1 MKLTVLTKSGEG
13 TLYLRNSL
21 VITEPSE
28 IILNSATMYWNYNNI
43 NTSNDFITV
52 NGAKVTL
59 EHGYWNFNNL
69 KQKLS
74 DSGVNIVEKTPT
86 GKCKITA
93 DHATNFKN
101 LGLLL
106 GLQKNT
112 ELTPTT
118 TSSNSVSSP
127 SPAVITSPNMVDI
140 NYGLRRVDIQ
150 CDIIDK
156 CSNINIDGQPS
167 DILTSIPIPT
177 DKTLKGSLCYYN
189 GINTSV
195 KISRGTYNSI
205 GFKVFG
211 NNERYVCDVLLELQI
226 SKVVYSKSA
235 TVGCR

>member
-1 MKLTVLTKSGEG
+1 MKLSVLTKDGEG

-28 IILNSATMYWNYNNI
+28 IILDSATMYWNYNNI
-43 NTSNDFITV
+43 NVNNDFITV
-52 NGAKVTL
+52 NGVKTTL

-74 DSGVNIVEKTPT
+74 DSGVDIVEKTPT

-93 DHATNFKN
+93 DNTTNFKN

-106 GLQKNT
+106 GLHKNT
-112 ELTPTT
+112 ELSPSVTT
-118 TSSNSVSSP
+118 LSRSSSTQNSP
-127 SPAVITSPNMVDI
+127 SPAVMVSPNMVDI
-140 NYGLRRVDIQ
+140 NHGLRRVDIQ

-156 CSNINIDGQPS
+156 FSNININGQPS

-177 DKTLKGSLCYYN
+177 DKTLKGSLSYYN
-189 GINTSV
+189 NINTSV
-195 KISRGTYNSI
+195 RISRGTYNSV

-211 NNERYVCDVLLELQI
+211 NNNQYACDVFLELHIKQ
-226 SKVVYSKSA
+226 
-235 TVGCR
+235 T

>member
-1 MKLTVLTKSGEG
+1 MKLTVLTKDGEG
-13 TLYLRNSL
+13 TLYLRDSL
-21 VITEPSE
+21 VITEPNE
-28 IILNSATMYWNYNNI
+28 IILNSTTMYWNYNNI
-43 NTSNDFITV
+43 NVNNDFITV
-52 NGAKVTL
+52 NGVKTTL

-74 DSGVNIVEKTPT
+74 DSGVDIVEKTPT
-86 GKCKITA
+86 GKCKITTGA
-93 DHATNFKN
+93 TTNFEN

-118 TSSNSVSSP
+118 TTLSRSSSTLGSP
-127 SPAVITSPNMVDI
+127 SPAVIISPNMVDI

-156 CSNINIDGQPS
+156 FNNININGQPS

-189 GINTSV
+189 GINTNV

-211 NNERYVCDVLLELQI
+211 NNKQYVCDVLLELNI
-226 SKVVYSKSA
+226 KAVK
-235 TVGCR
+235 

>member
-13 TLYLRNSL
+13 TLYFRDSL

-74 DSGVNIVEKTPT
+74 DSGVNIVEKTPM
-86 GKCKITA
+86 GKCKITVNNT
-93 DHATNFKN
+93 TNFKN

-112 ELTPTT
+112 ELTPTPLQ
-118 TSSNSVSSP
+118 NSVGSSSP
-127 SPAVITSPNMVDI
+127 VVITSPNM
-140 NYGLRRVDIQ
+140 
-150 CDIIDK
+150 C
-156 CSNINIDGQPS
+156 
-167 DILTSIPIPT
+167 
-177 DKTLKGSLCYYN
+177 
-189 GINTSV
+189 
-195 KISRGTYNSI
+195 
-205 GFKVFG
+205 
-211 NNERYVCDVLLELQI
+211 
-226 SKVVYSKSA
+226 
-235 TVGCR
+235 

>member
-1 MKLTVLTKSGEG
+1 MKLSVLTKDGEG
-13 TLYLRNSL
+13 TLYLRDSL

-28 IILNSATMYWNYNNI
+28 IILDSATMYWNYNNI
-43 NTSNDFITV
+43 NPKNNSITV
-52 NGAKVTL
+52 NGTKVTF

-74 DSGVNIVEKTPT
+74 ENDISIEEKTIT

-93 DHATNFKN
+93 TNTTNFEN

-112 ELTPTT
+112 ELSPLVTQ
-118 TSSNSVSSP
+118 NSP
-127 SPAVITSPNMVDI
+127 SPAVMVSPNMVDI
-140 NYGLRRVDIQ
+140 NHGLRRVDIQ

-156 CSNINIDGQPS
+156 FSNINIDGQPS
-167 DILTSIPIPT
+167 NILTSIPIPT
-177 DKTLKGSLCYYN
+177 DKTLKGSLSYYS

-195 KISRGTYNSI
+195 RISRGTYNSV

-211 NNERYVCDVLLELQI
+211 NNKQYACDVFLELHI
-226 SKVVYSKSA
+226 KRTHVS
-235 TVGCR
+235 

>member
-1 MKLTVLTKSGEG
+1 MKLSVLTKSGEG
-13 TLYLRNSL
+13 TLYLRDSL

-43 NTSNDFITV
+43 NTSNDFITA
-52 NGAKVTL
+52 NGVKTTL

-74 DSGVNIVEKTPT
+74 DSSVDIVEKTPT
-86 GKCKITA
+86 GKCKVTV
-93 DHATNFKN
+93 DNTTNFKN

-118 TSSNSVSSP
+118 LSRSSSTTSQNSVSSP

-156 CSNINIDGQPS
+156 CSNININGQPS
-167 DILTSIPIPT
+167 NILTSIPIPT

-195 KISRGTYNSI
+195 RISRGTYNSI

-211 NNERYVCDVLLELQI
+211 NNEQYVCDVLLELHI
-226 SKVVYSKSA
+226 SKVM
-235 TVGCR
+235 

>member
-1 MKLTVLTKSGEG
+1 MKLTVLTKGGEG
-13 TLYLRNSL
+13 TLHLRNTL

-43 NTSNDFITV
+43 NASNDSITV
-52 NGAKVTL
+52 NGTEVTF
-59 EHGYWNFNNL
+59 EHGYWNFNDL
-69 KQKLS
+69 KQKL
-74 DSGVNIVEKTPT
+74 DASGVNIVEKTPM
-86 GKCKITA
+86 GKCKITTGLT
-93 DHATNFKN
+93 TNFEN

-106 GLQKNT
+106 GLHKNA
-112 ELTPTT
+112 ELTPLVLQ
-118 TSSNSVSSP
+118 NVP
-127 SPAVITSPNMVDI
+127 LPIAAIIIPPNMVDI
-140 NYGLRRVDIQ
+140 NRGLRRVNIQ

-156 CSNINIDGQPS
+156 CSNININGQPS

-211 NNERYVCDVLLELQI
+211 NNERYACDVLLELHI
-226 SKVVYSKSA
+226 KRTHVS
-235 TVGCR
+235 

>member
-1 MKLTVLTKSGEG
+1 MKLTVLTKDGEG
-13 TLYLRNSL
+13 TLYFRNSL

-43 NTSNDFITV
+43 NTSNNSITV
-52 NGAKVTL
+52 NGVKTAL

-93 DHATNFKN
+93 DNTTNFKN

-118 TSSNSVSSP
+118 SPNSVSSP
-127 SPAVITSPNMVDI
+127 SPAVMISPNMVDI

-156 CSNINIDGQPS
+156 CSNININGQPS

-211 NNERYVCDVLLELQI
+211 NNEQYVCDVLLELHI
-226 SKVVYSKSA
+226 KA
-235 TVGCR
+235 TNGS

>member
-1 MKLTVLTKSGEG
+1 MKLSVLTKSGEG

-43 NTSNDFITV
+43 NTSNNSITV
-52 NGAKVTL
+52 NGVKTTL

-86 GKCKITA
+86 GKCKVTV
-93 DHATNFKN
+93 DNTTNFKN

-106 GLQKNT
+106 GLQKNI
-112 ELTPTT
+112 ELTP
-118 TSSNSVSSP
+118 SSTLGSP
-127 SPAVITSPNMVDI
+127 SPAVMISPNMVDI

-156 CSNINIDGQPS
+156 FSCINIDGQPS

-205 GFKVFG
+205 SFKVFG
-211 NNERYVCDVLLELQI
+211 NNKQYVCDVLLELHI
-226 SKVVYSKSA
+226 KS
-235 TVGCR
+235 VK

>member
-1 MKLTVLTKSGEG
+1 MKLSVLTTNGEG
-13 TLYLRNSL
+13 TLYLRDSL

-28 IILNSATMYWNYNNI
+28 IILKSATMYWKYNNI
-43 NTSNDFITV
+43 NASNNFITV
-52 NGAKVTL
+52 NGVKTTL

-74 DSGVNIVEKTPT
+74 DGGVNIVEKTST
-86 GKCKITA
+86 GRCKITA
-93 DHATNFKN
+93 NNTVNFEN

-112 ELTPTT
+112 ELTPTST
-118 TSSNSVSSP
+118 LNSP
-127 SPAVITSPNMVDI
+127 SPAVMIPPNMVDI

-156 CSNINIDGQPS
+156 CSCININGQPS

-189 GINTSV
+189 GINTNV
-195 KISRGTYNSI
+195 RISRGTYNSI

-211 NNERYVCDVLLELQI
+211 NNKQYVCDVLLELHI
-226 SKVVYSKSA
+226 KA
-235 TVGCR
+235 TKL